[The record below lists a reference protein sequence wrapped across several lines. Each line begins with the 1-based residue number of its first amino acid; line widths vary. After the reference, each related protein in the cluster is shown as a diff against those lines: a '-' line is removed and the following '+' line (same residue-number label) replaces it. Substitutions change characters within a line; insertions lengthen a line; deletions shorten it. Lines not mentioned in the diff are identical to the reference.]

1 MTAMTAIPAIPSFA
15 TNLVPAYDSLFR
27 RHPNMPDA
35 PQPPTTP
42 SKTPAAQPSA
52 GHVPMTEEF
61 DSAKWSLPP
70 ALPIVLALAGVAI
83 IVFVIAFAMRAKPVA
98 SGAITNVAAFD
109 QQNNVLVAVRVTLDN
124 KIEKQLWIRDIS
136 SELETA
142 DGKTYP
148 DHAAPAVDA
157 DALRE
162 ELKIQPGAS
171 FTGFTVFSYPVNQAA
186 FDGRKSLTIRI
197 AMYDQTTVVLKQ

>member
-1 MTAMTAIPAIPSFA
+1 
-15 TNLVPAYDSLFR
+15 
-27 RHPNMPDA
+27 MPDTPPSA

-42 SKTPAAQPSA
+42 SKTPSSRPDA

-70 ALPIVLALAGVAI
+70 AMPIVLALAGVAI

-109 QQNNVLVAVRVTLDN
+109 QENNVLVAVRVTLDN

-136 SELETA
+136 SELETS
-142 DGKTYP
+142 DGKKYP
-148 DHAAPAVDA
+148 DHAASAVDA
-157 DALRE
+157 ERYLAAFSPEKRASVKAEPMAE
-162 ELKIQPGAS
+162 ELKIQPGKS
-171 FTGFTVFSYPVNQAA
+171 YTGFLIFSYPVNQAA
-186 FDGRKSLTIRI
+186 FDARKSLAVKI
-197 AMYDQTTVVLKQ
+197 AMYDQPAVVLKQPPE